1 MRDAEKPHKHKVER
15 KKADTKEDC
24 ESHSYQLENRQI
36 HLCSRTRDSGSF
48 VGVSAW
54 EGQEGFGVRVIY
66 SFFVWVLLT
75 QMETH

>member
-1 MRDAEKPHKHKVER
+1 MNP
-15 KKADTKEDC
+15 
-24 ESHSYQLENRQI
+24 I
-36 HLCSRTRDSGSF
+36 HISSKTGKSICVARTRDSGSF
-48 VGVSAW
+48 VGISAW

>member
-1 MRDAEKPHKHKVER
+1 MNP
-15 KKADTKEDC
+15 
-24 ESHSYQLENRQI
+24 I
-36 HLCSRTRDSGSF
+36 HISSKTGKSICVARTRDSGSF